1 MNSKIDRLKKLI
13 ESFDRVC
20 VALSGGLDS
29 SVLLAFCARTIRS
42 KNCTAITAFMPYAMQ
57 CECSFAETLCKK
69 LGVKLVKIVEENI
82 PGEILYNP
90 PERCYLCKKN
100 IFGKFKDAAISQNA
114 GVLCDGTNADDLSDY
129 RPGMKALKEI
139 GVKSPFLECE
149 IGKDLIRQ
157 IAREIL
163 PEVAEKPAYAC
174 LLTRL
179 EHGKKI
185 EHGILQRIDRFES
198 YLRSLGIE
206 KVRARTDGNSARI
219 ECNVNDFEKVLGNS
233 AQISKT
239 AYNLGF
245 KCCSLD
251 LAGYKTG
258 SMNVKI

>member
-1 MNSKIDRLKKLI
+1 MSLKIDSLKNLLVG
-13 ESFDRVC
+13 FGRVC

-29 SVLLAFCARTIRS
+29 SVLLAFCAQTLGA

-57 CECSFAETLCKK
+57 SECSFAETLCKK
-69 LGVKLVKIVEENI
+69 LGVKLVKIVENSI
-82 PGEILYNP
+82 PAEITYNP

-179 EHGKKI
+179 EHGRKIETETLKKI
-185 EHGILQRIDRFES
+185 DGFEG
-198 YLRSLGIE
+198 YLRRLNIG
-206 KVRARTDGNSARI
+206 KVRARTDGNSVRI
-219 ECNVNDFEKVLGNS
+219 ECSVGDFEKVVKNA
-233 AQISKT
+233 AQINKE
-239 AYNLGF
+239 ANDFGF
-245 KCCSLD
+245 KRCTLD